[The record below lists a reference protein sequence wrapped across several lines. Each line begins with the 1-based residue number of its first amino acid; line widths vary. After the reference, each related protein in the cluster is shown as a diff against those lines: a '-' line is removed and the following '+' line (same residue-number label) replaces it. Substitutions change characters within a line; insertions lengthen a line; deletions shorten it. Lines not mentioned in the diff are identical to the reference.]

1 MPSENISQFTGLIL
15 VSGQDRP
22 GIMADLMT
30 TLSEFSVKIID
41 VQQICI
47 RGRLIL
53 AVLISLDQAHA
64 EAVAIDLDLLQKRN
78 GLDIAIDFAEYIA
91 LREEPDSLVV
101 IIVGKEI
108 KPLKLALIASEIAKM
123 DGNIKQIRRS
133 EYNSLESIEL
143 QLSIPN
149 KLLKVVQQNLK
160 EVALLNDIDL
170 SVELGG
176 SARQRKRI
184 VLLDMDSTLIEQ
196 EVIDLLA
203 EHAGQ
208 GSFVAEITKQAMNG
222 EINFKEALEKRVGAL
237 KDIDASIFNKVR
249 KEIKLAKGAQEMI
262 SKLHVCGHLVGVV
275 SGGFLNVIEPI
286 LQDLKIDFYRANKLE
301 VIDGKLTGKLEGD
314 IIDSDAK
321 LLALK
326 ELALLGKI
334 DLAHTVAVGDGANDI
349 DMIESAGL
357 GIAFNGKSK
366 LNKIA
371 DTTISQPDLSAVL
384 LFMGIQF

>member
-30 TLSEFSVKIID
+30 TLSEFSVRIID
-41 VQQICI
+41 VQQISI

-64 EAVAIDLDLLQKRN
+64 EAIAIDLDHLQNRS
-78 GLDIAIDFAEYIA
+78 GLDIAIDFAEYMA
-91 LREEPDSLVV
+91 LREESDSLIVV
-101 IIVGKEI
+101 IAGQEI
-108 KPLKLALIASEIAKM
+108 KPLKISLIASEIAKM

-133 EYNSLESIEL
+133 AYNSLESIEL

-208 GSFVAEITKQAMNG
+208 GDFVAEITKQAMNG
-222 EINFKEALEKRVGAL
+222 EIDFKEALVKRVGAL
-237 KDIDASIFNKVR
+237 KDLDVSIFNKVR
-249 KEIKLAKGAQEMI
+249 QEIKLAKGAVEMI
-262 SKLHVCGHLVGVV
+262 SKLHACGHLVGVV
-275 SGGFLNVIEPI
+275 SGGFLDVIEPI

-314 IIDSDAK
+314 IIDSGAK

-349 DMIESAGL
+349 EMIESAGL

-371 DTTISQPDLSAVL
+371 DTTITQPDLSAVL

>member
-1 MPSENISQFTGLIL
+1 MPSENIPQFTGLIL

-64 EAVAIDLDLLQKRN
+64 EAIAIDLDHLQKKS
-78 GLDIAIDFAEYIA
+78 GLDIAIDFAEYMA
-91 LREEPDSLVV
+91 LREESDSLIV
-101 IIVGKEI
+101 IIVGQEI

-237 KDIDASIFNKVR
+237 KDLDASIFNKVR

-262 SKLHVCGHLVGVV
+262 SKLHACGHLVGVV

-301 VIDGKLTGKLEGD
+301 VIDGKLTGQLEGD
-314 IIDSDAK
+314 IIDSGTK

-366 LNKIA
+366 LNEIA
-371 DTTISQPDLSAVL
+371 DTTISQPDLSTVL

>member
-64 EAVAIDLDLLQKRN
+64 EAIAIDLDHLQKKS
-78 GLDIAIDFAEYIA
+78 GLDIAIDFAEYMA
-91 LREEPDSLVV
+91 LREESDSLIV
-101 IIVGKEI
+101 IIVGQEI

-237 KDIDASIFNKVR
+237 KDLDVSIFNEVR
-249 KEIKLAKGAQEMI
+249 KEIKLAKGAVEMI
-262 SKLHVCGHLVGVV
+262 SKLHACGHLVGVV
-275 SGGFLNVIEPI
+275 SGGFLDVIEPI

-334 DLAHTVAVGDGANDI
+334 DLSHTVAVGDGANDI

>member
-30 TLSEFSVKIID
+30 TLSEFSVRIID
-41 VQQICI
+41 VQQISI

-53 AVLISLDQAHA
+53 AVLFSLDQAHA
-64 EAVAIDLDLLQKRN
+64 EAIAIDLDNLQNRS
-78 GLDIAIDFAEYIA
+78 GLDIAIDFAEYMA
-91 LREEPDSLVV
+91 LREESDSLIVV
-101 IIVGKEI
+101 IAGQEI
-108 KPLKLALIASEIAKM
+108 KPLKISLIASEIAKM

-133 EYNSLESIEL
+133 AYNSLESIEL

-208 GSFVAEITKQAMNG
+208 GDFVAEITKQAMNG
-222 EINFKEALEKRVGAL
+222 EIDFKEALEKRVGAL
-237 KDIDASIFNKVR
+237 KDLDVSIFDKVR
-249 KEIKLAKGAQEMI
+249 QEIKLAKGAVEMI
-262 SKLHVCGHLVGVV
+262 SKLHACGHLVGVV
-275 SGGFLNVIEPI
+275 SGGFLDVIEPI

-314 IIDSDAK
+314 IIDSGAK

-349 DMIESAGL
+349 EMIESAGL

-366 LNKIA
+366 LNTIA

>member
-64 EAVAIDLDLLQKRN
+64 EAIAIDLDHLQKKS
-78 GLDIAIDFAEYIA
+78 GLDIAIDFAEYMA
-91 LREEPDSLVV
+91 LREESDSLIV
-101 IIVGKEI
+101 IIVGQEI

-222 EINFKEALEKRVGAL
+222 EINFKVALEKRVGAL
-237 KDIDASIFNKVR
+237 KDLDVSIFNEVR
-249 KEIKLAKGAQEMI
+249 KEIKLAKGAVEMI
-262 SKLHVCGHLVGVV
+262 SKLHACGHLVGVV
-275 SGGFLNVIEPI
+275 SGGFLDVIEPI

-314 IIDSDAK
+314 IIDSGAK

-334 DLAHTVAVGDGANDI
+334 DLSHTVAVGDGANDI

>member
-1 MPSENISQFTGLIL
+1 
-15 VSGQDRP
+15 
-22 GIMADLMT
+22 MT

-64 EAVAIDLDLLQKRN
+64 EAIAIDLDHLQKKS
-78 GLDIAIDFAEYIA
+78 GLDIAIDFAEYMT
-91 LREEPDSLVV
+91 LREESDSLIV
-101 IIVGKEI
+101 IIVGQEI

-222 EINFKEALEKRVGAL
+222 EIDFKEALEKRVGAL
-237 KDIDASIFNKVR
+237 KDLDVSIFNKVR

-262 SKLHVCGHLVGVV
+262 SKLHACGHLVGVV
-275 SGGFLNVIEPI
+275 SGGFLDVIEPI

-314 IIDSDAK
+314 IIDSGTK

-371 DTTISQPDLSAVL
+371 DTTISQPDLSTVL

>member
-30 TLSEFSVKIID
+30 TLSEFSVKIVD

-64 EAVAIDLDLLQKRN
+64 EAIAIDLDHLQKKS
-78 GLDIAIDFAEYIA
+78 GLDIAIDFAEYMA
-91 LREEPDSLVV
+91 LREESDSLIV
-101 IIVGKEI
+101 IIVGQEI

-133 EYNSLESIEL
+133 EYNSLELIEL

-237 KDIDASIFNKVR
+237 KDLDVSIFNEVR
-249 KEIKLAKGAQEMI
+249 KEIKLAKGAVEMI
-262 SKLHVCGHLVGVV
+262 SKLHACGHLV
-275 SGGFLNVIEPI
+275 
-286 LQDLKIDFYRANKLE
+286 
-301 VIDGKLTGKLEGD
+301 
-314 IIDSDAK
+314 
-321 LLALK
+321 
-326 ELALLGKI
+326 
-334 DLAHTVAVGDGANDI
+334 
-349 DMIESAGL
+349 
-357 GIAFNGKSK
+357 
-366 LNKIA
+366 
-371 DTTISQPDLSAVL
+371 
-384 LFMGIQF
+384 

>member
-41 VQQICI
+41 VQQTCI

-64 EAVAIDLDLLQKRN
+64 EAIAIDLDHLQKKS
-78 GLDIAIDFAEYIA
+78 GLDIAIDFAEYMA
-91 LREEPDSLVV
+91 LREESDSLIV
-101 IIVGKEI
+101 IIVGQEI

-237 KDIDASIFNKVR
+237 KDLDVSIFNEVR
-249 KEIKLAKGAQEMI
+249 KEIKLAKGAAEMI
-262 SKLHVCGHLVGVV
+262 SKLHACGHLVGVV
-275 SGGFLNVIEPI
+275 SGGFLDVIEPI

-314 IIDSDAK
+314 IIDSGAK

-334 DLAHTVAVGDGANDI
+334 DLSHTVAVGDGANDI

>member
-30 TLSEFSVKIID
+30 TLSEFSVRIID
-41 VQQICI
+41 VQQISI

-64 EAVAIDLDLLQKRN
+64 EAIAIDLDHLQNRS
-78 GLDIAIDFAEYIA
+78 GLDIAIDFAEYMA
-91 LREEPDSLVV
+91 LREESDSLIVV
-101 IIVGKEI
+101 IAGQEI
-108 KPLKLALIASEIAKM
+108 KPLKISLIASEIAKM

-133 EYNSLESIEL
+133 AYNSLESIEL

-160 EVALLNDIDL
+160 EVALSNDIDL

-208 GSFVAEITKQAMNG
+208 GDFVAEITKQAMNG
-222 EINFKEALEKRVGAL
+222 EIDFKEALVKRVGAL
-237 KDIDASIFNKVR
+237 KDLDVSIFNKVR
-249 KEIKLAKGAQEMI
+249 QEIKLAKGAVEMI
-262 SKLHVCGHLVGVV
+262 SKLHSCGHLVGVV
-275 SGGFLNVIEPI
+275 SGGFLDVIEPI

-314 IIDSDAK
+314 IIDSGAK

-349 DMIESAGL
+349 EMIESAGL

-371 DTTISQPDLSAVL
+371 DTTITQPDLSAVL

>member
-64 EAVAIDLDLLQKRN
+64 EAIAIDLDHLQKKS
-78 GLDIAIDFAEYIA
+78 GLDIAIDFAEYMA
-91 LREEPDSLVV
+91 LREESDSLIV
-101 IIVGKEI
+101 IIVGQEI

-237 KDIDASIFNKVR
+237 KDLDASIFNKVR

-262 SKLHVCGHLVGVV
+262 SKLHACGHLVGVV

-301 VIDGKLTGKLEGD
+301 VIDGKLTGQLEGD
-314 IIDSDAK
+314 IIDSGAK

-366 LNKIA
+366 LNEIA
-371 DTTISQPDLSAVL
+371 DTTISQHDLSTVL

>member
-64 EAVAIDLDLLQKRN
+64 EAIAIDLDHLQKKS
-78 GLDIAIDFAEYIA
+78 GLDIAIDFADYMA
-91 LREEPDSLVV
+91 LREESDSLIV
-101 IIVGKEI
+101 IIVGQEI

-123 DGNIKQIRRS
+123 DGNIKQMRRL

-222 EINFKEALEKRVGAL
+222 EIDFKEALEKRVGAL
-237 KDIDASIFNKVR
+237 KDLDVSIFDKVR
-249 KEIKLAKGAQEMI
+249 QEIKLAKGAVEMI
-262 SKLHVCGHLVGVV
+262 SKLHACGHLVGVV
-275 SGGFLNVIEPI
+275 SGGFLDVIEPI

-314 IIDSDAK
+314 IIDSGAK

-349 DMIESAGL
+349 EMIESAGL
-357 GIAFNGKSK
+357 GIAFNAKSK

>member
-30 TLSEFSVKIID
+30 TLSEFSIRIID

-53 AVLISLDQAHA
+53 TVLISIDQTHA
-64 EAVAIDLDLLQKRN
+64 EAIANDLDHLQKTS
-78 GLDIAIDFAEYIA
+78 GLDIAVDFAELTVSPGESDCVI
-91 LREEPDSLVV
+91 V
-101 IIVGKEI
+101 IIVGQEI
-108 KPLKLALIASEIAKM
+108 EPLKISVIASEIAKM
-123 DGNIKQIRRS
+123 NGNIRHVKRS
-133 EYNSLESIEL
+133 KYRSLESIEL

-149 KLLKVVQQNLK
+149 KMLKFVQQNLK
-160 EVALLNDIDL
+160 QVALINDIDL

-176 SARQRKRI
+176 SARQRKRV

-208 GSFVAEITKQAMNG
+208 GSYVAEITKQAMNG
-222 EINFKEALEKRVGAL
+222 QIDFKEALKRRVGAL
-237 KDIDASIFNKVR
+237 KDLDISIFNKVR
-249 KEIKLAKGAQEMI
+249 KEIKLTKGAVEMI
-262 SKLHVCGHLVGVV
+262 SKLHACGHHVGVV
-275 SGGFLNVIEPI
+275 SGGFLDVIEPI
-286 LQDLKIDFYRANKLE
+286 LQDLKIDFYRAHKLE
-301 VIDGKLTGKLEGD
+301 VVDGKLTGKIEGD
-314 IIDSDAK
+314 TIDSGAK

-326 ELALLGKI
+326 DFALQSRV
-334 DLAHTVAVGDGANDI
+334 DLIHTVAVGDGANDI
-349 DMIESAGL
+349 EMIESAGL

-366 LNKIA
+366 LKRIA

-384 LFMGIQF
+384 LLMGIQV

>member
-64 EAVAIDLDLLQKRN
+64 EAIAIDLDHLQKKS
-78 GLDIAIDFAEYIA
+78 GLDIAIDFAEYMA
-91 LREEPDSLVV
+91 LREESDSLIV
-101 IIVGKEI
+101 IIVDQEI
-108 KPLKLALIASEIAKM
+108 KPSKLALIASEIAKM

-237 KDIDASIFNKVR
+237 KDLDVSIFNEVR
-249 KEIKLAKGAQEMI
+249 KEIKLAKGAVEMI
-262 SKLHVCGHLVGVV
+262 SKLHACGHLVGVV
-275 SGGFLNVIEPI
+275 SGGFLDVIEPI

-314 IIDSDAK
+314 IIDSGAK

-334 DLAHTVAVGDGANDI
+334 DLSHTVAVGDGANDI

>member
-1 MPSENISQFTGLIL
+1 MPSENIPQFTGLIL

-64 EAVAIDLDLLQKRN
+64 EAIAIDLDHLQKKSR
-78 GLDIAIDFAEYIA
+78 LDIAIDFAEYMT
-91 LREEPDSLVV
+91 LREESDSLIV
-101 IIVGKEI
+101 IIVGQEI

-237 KDIDASIFNKVR
+237 KDLDASIFNKVR

-262 SKLHVCGHLVGVV
+262 SKLHACGHLVGVV
-275 SGGFLNVIEPI
+275 SGGFLDVIEPI

-314 IIDSDAK
+314 IIDSGTK

-371 DTTISQPDLSAVL
+371 DTTISQPDLRAVL

>member
-41 VQQICI
+41 VQQTCI

-64 EAVAIDLDLLQKRN
+64 EAIAIDLDHLQKKS
-78 GLDIAIDFAEYIA
+78 GLDIAIDFAEYMA
-91 LREEPDSLVV
+91 LREESDSLIV
-101 IIVGKEI
+101 IIVGQEI

-237 KDIDASIFNKVR
+237 KDLDVSIFNEVR
-249 KEIKLAKGAQEMI
+249 KEIKLAKGAVEMI
-262 SKLHVCGHLVGVV
+262 SKLHACGHLVGVV
-275 SGGFLNVIEPI
+275 SGGFLDVIEPI

-314 IIDSDAK
+314 IIDSGAK

-334 DLAHTVAVGDGANDI
+334 DLSHTVAVGDGANDI

>member
-30 TLSEFSVKIID
+30 TLSEFSVRIID
-41 VQQICI
+41 VQQISI

-64 EAVAIDLDLLQKRN
+64 EAIAIDLDHLQNRS
-78 GLDIAIDFAEYIA
+78 GLDIAIDFAEYMA
-91 LREEPDSLVV
+91 LREESDSLIVV
-101 IIVGKEI
+101 IAGQEI
-108 KPLKLALIASEIAKM
+108 KPLKISLIASEIAKM

-133 EYNSLESIEL
+133 AYNSLESIEL

-208 GSFVAEITKQAMNG
+208 GDFVAEITKQAMNG
-222 EINFKEALEKRVGAL
+222 EIDFKEALEKRVGAL
-237 KDIDASIFNKVR
+237 KDLDVSIFDKVR
-249 KEIKLAKGAQEMI
+249 QEIKLAKGAVEMI
-262 SKLHVCGHLVGVV
+262 SKLHACGHLVGVV
-275 SGGFLNVIEPI
+275 SGGFLDVIEPI

-314 IIDSDAK
+314 IIDSGAK

-349 DMIESAGL
+349 EMIESAGL

-366 LNKIA
+366 LNTIA

>member
-1 MPSENISQFTGLIL
+1 MPSENIPQFTGLIL

-64 EAVAIDLDLLQKRN
+64 EAIAIDLDHLQKKS
-78 GLDIAIDFAEYIA
+78 GLDIAIDFAEYMA
-91 LREEPDSLVV
+91 LREESDSLIV
-101 IIVGKEI
+101 IIVGQEI

-222 EINFKEALEKRVGAL
+222 EIDFKEALEKRVGAL
-237 KDIDASIFNKVR
+237 KDLDASIFNKVR

-262 SKLHVCGHLVGVV
+262 SKLHACGHLVGVV
-275 SGGFLNVIEPI
+275 SGGFLDVIEPI

-314 IIDSDAK
+314 IIDSGAK

-371 DTTISQPDLSAVL
+371 DTTISQPDLRAVL

>member
-1 MPSENISQFTGLIL
+1 MPSENIPQFTGLIL

-64 EAVAIDLDLLQKRN
+64 EAIAIDLDHLQKKS
-78 GLDIAIDFAEYIA
+78 GLDIAIDFAEYMA
-91 LREEPDSLVV
+91 LREESDSLIV
-101 IIVGKEI
+101 IIVGQEI

-237 KDIDASIFNKVR
+237 KDLDASIFNKVR

-262 SKLHVCGHLVGVV
+262 SKLHACGHLVGVV
-275 SGGFLNVIEPI
+275 SGGFLDVIEPI

-314 IIDSDAK
+314 IIDSGAK

-371 DTTISQPDLSAVL
+371 DTTISQPDLRAVL

>member
-22 GIMADLMT
+22 GIVADLMT

-64 EAVAIDLDLLQKRN
+64 EAIAIDLDHLQKKS
-78 GLDIAIDFAEYIA
+78 GLDIAIDFAEYMA
-91 LREEPDSLVV
+91 LREESDSLIV
-101 IIVGKEI
+101 IIVGQEI

-237 KDIDASIFNKVR
+237 KDLDASIFNKVR

-262 SKLHVCGHLVGVV
+262 SKLHACGHLVGVV

-301 VIDGKLTGKLEGD
+301 VIDGKLTGQLEGD
-314 IIDSDAK
+314 IIDSGAK

-366 LNKIA
+366 LNEIA
-371 DTTISQPDLSAVL
+371 DTTISQPDLSTVL

>member
-15 VSGQDRP
+15 ISGQDRP

-30 TLSEFSVKIID
+30 TLSEFSVKIVD
-41 VQQICI
+41 VQQISI

-64 EAVAIDLDLLQKRN
+64 EAIAIDLDDLQKKS
-78 GLDIAIDFAEYIA
+78 GLDIAIDFAEYMA
-91 LREEPDSLVV
+91 LRKESDSLIV
-101 IIVGKEI
+101 IIAGQEI
-108 KPLKLALIASEIAKM
+108 KPLNLALIASEIAKIN
-123 DGNIKQIRRS
+123 GNIKQIRRS

-149 KLLKVVQQNLK
+149 KLLKVVQKNLK

-176 SARQRKRI
+176 SARQRKRV

-208 GSFVAEITKQAMNG
+208 GSYVAEITQQAMNG
-222 EINFKEALEKRVGAL
+222 EIDFKEALKKRVGAL
-237 KDIDASIFNKVR
+237 KDLDVSIFNEVR
-249 KEIKLAKGAQEMI
+249 KEIKLTKGAVEMI
-262 SKLHVCGHLVGVV
+262 SKLHACGHLVGVV
-275 SGGFLNVIEPI
+275 SGGFLDVIEPI
-286 LQDLKIDFYRANKLE
+286 LQDLKIDFYRANNLE

-314 IIDSDAK
+314 IIDGGAK

-366 LNKIA
+366 LNEIA
-371 DTTISQPDLSAVL
+371 DTTISQPDLSTVL

>member
-30 TLSEFSVKIID
+30 TLSEFSIRIID

-53 AVLISLDQAHA
+53 TVLISIDQAHA
-64 EAVAIDLDLLQKRN
+64 EAIANDLDHLQKTS
-78 GLDIAIDFAEYIA
+78 GLDIAVDFAEFKVSPGESDCVI
-91 LREEPDSLVV
+91 V
-101 IIVGKEI
+101 IIVGQEI
-108 KPLKLALIASEIAKM
+108 EPLKISVIASEIVNM
-123 DGNIKQIRRS
+123 NGNIRHVKRS
-133 EYNSLESIEL
+133 KYRSLESIEL

-149 KLLKVVQQNLK
+149 KMLKVVQQNLK
-160 EVALLNDIDL
+160 QVALINDIDL

-176 SARQRKRI
+176 SARQRKRA

-208 GSFVAEITKQAMNG
+208 GSYVAEITKQAMNG
-222 EINFKEALEKRVGAL
+222 QIDFKEALEKRVGAL
-237 KDIDASIFNKVR
+237 KDLDISILNKVR
-249 KEIKLAKGAQEMI
+249 KEIKFTKGAVEMI
-262 SKLHVCGHLVGVV
+262 SKLHACGHHVGVV
-275 SGGFLNVIEPI
+275 SGGFLDVIEPI
-286 LQDLKIDFYRANKLE
+286 LQDLEIDFYRAHKLE
-301 VIDGKLTGKLEGD
+301 VVDGKLTGKIEGD
-314 IIDSDAK
+314 TIDSGAK

-326 ELALLGKI
+326 DFALQSGV
-334 DLAHTVAVGDGANDI
+334 DLIHTVAVGDGANDI
-349 DMIESAGL
+349 EMIESAGL

-366 LNKIA
+366 LKRIA

-384 LFMGIQF
+384 LLMGIQV

>member
-1 MPSENISQFTGLIL
+1 MS
-15 VSGQDRP
+15 
-22 GIMADLMT
+22 

-64 EAVAIDLDLLQKRN
+64 EAIAIDLDHLQN
-78 GLDIAIDFAEYIA
+78 ESGLDIAIDFADYMA
-91 LREEPDSLVV
+91 LREESDSLIV
-101 IIVGKEI
+101 IIVGQEI
-108 KPLKLALIASEIAKM
+108 KPSKLALIASEIAKM

-143 QLSIPN
+143 KLSIPN
-149 KLLKVVQQNLK
+149 KLLKVVQKNLK

-208 GSFVAEITKQAMNG
+208 GGFVAEITKQAMNG
-222 EINFKEALEKRVGAL
+222 EIDFKEALEKRVGAL
-237 KDIDASIFNKVR
+237 KDLDVSIFNEVR
-249 KEIKLAKGAQEMI
+249 KEIKLAKGAVEMI
-262 SKLHVCGHLVGVV
+262 SKLHACGHLVGVV
-275 SGGFLNVIEPI
+275 SGGFLDVIEPI

-314 IIDSDAK
+314 IIDSGAK

-326 ELALLGKI
+326 ELALLAKI

-349 DMIESAGL
+349 EMIESAGL

-371 DTTISQPDLSAVL
+371 DTTITQPDLTAVL

>member
-64 EAVAIDLDLLQKRN
+64 EAIAIDLDHLQKKS
-78 GLDIAIDFAEYIA
+78 GLDIAIDFAEYMA
-91 LREEPDSLVV
+91 LREESDSLIV
-101 IIVGKEI
+101 IIVGQEI

-237 KDIDASIFNKVR
+237 KDLDVSIFNEVR
-249 KEIKLAKGAQEMI
+249 KEIKLAKGAAEMI
-262 SKLHVCGHLVGVV
+262 SKLHACGHLVGVV
-275 SGGFLNVIEPI
+275 SGGFLDVIEPI

-314 IIDSDAK
+314 IIDSGAK

-334 DLAHTVAVGDGANDI
+334 DLSHTVAVGDGANDI

>member
-64 EAVAIDLDLLQKRN
+64 EAIAIDLDDLQKKS
-78 GLDIAIDFAEYIA
+78 GLDIAIDFAEYMA
-91 LREEPDSLVV
+91 LRKESDSLIV
-101 IIVGKEI
+101 IIVGQEI

-123 DGNIKQIRRS
+123 DGNIKQIKRS

-208 GSFVAEITKQAMNG
+208 GGFVAEITKQAMNG

-237 KDIDASIFNKVR
+237 KDLDVSIFNEVR
-249 KEIKLAKGAQEMI
+249 KEIKLAKGAVEMI
-262 SKLHVCGHLVGVV
+262 SKLHACGHLVGVV
-275 SGGFLNVIEPI
+275 SGGFLDVIEPI

-314 IIDSDAK
+314 IIDSGAK

-326 ELALLGKI
+326 ELALLGQI

-366 LNKIA
+366 LNEIA
-371 DTTISQPDLSAVL
+371 DTTISQPDLSTVL

>member
-1 MPSENISQFTGLIL
+1 MPSENIPQFTGLIL

-64 EAVAIDLDLLQKRN
+64 EAIAIDLDHLQKKS
-78 GLDIAIDFAEYIA
+78 GLDIAIDFAEYMA
-91 LREEPDSLVV
+91 LREESDSLIV
-101 IIVGKEI
+101 IIVGQEI

-222 EINFKEALEKRVGAL
+222 EIDFKEALEKRVGAL
-237 KDIDASIFNKVR
+237 KDLDVSIFNKVR

-262 SKLHVCGHLVGVV
+262 SKLHAYGHLVGVV
-275 SGGFLNVIEPI
+275 SGGFLDVIEPI

-314 IIDSDAK
+314 IIDSGTK

-371 DTTISQPDLSAVL
+371 DTTISQPDLRAVL

>member
-22 GIMADLMT
+22 GIVADLMT
-30 TLSEFSVKIID
+30 TLSEFSIKIID

-64 EAVAIDLDLLQKRN
+64 EAIAIDLDHLQKKS
-78 GLDIAIDFAEYIA
+78 GLDIAIDFAEYMA
-91 LREEPDSLVV
+91 LREESDSLIV
-101 IIVGKEI
+101 IIVGQEI

-237 KDIDASIFNKVR
+237 KDLDASIFNKVR

-262 SKLHVCGHLVGVV
+262 SKLHACGHLVGVV

-301 VIDGKLTGKLEGD
+301 VIDGKLTGQLEGD
-314 IIDSDAK
+314 IIDSGAK

-366 LNKIA
+366 LNEIA
-371 DTTISQPDLSAVL
+371 DTTISQPDLSTVL

>member
-64 EAVAIDLDLLQKRN
+64 EAIAIDLDHLQN
-78 GLDIAIDFAEYIA
+78 ESGLDIAIDFADYMA
-91 LREEPDSLVV
+91 LREESDSLIV
-101 IIVGKEI
+101 IIVGQEI
-108 KPLKLALIASEIAKM
+108 KPSKLALIASEIAKM

-149 KLLKVVQQNLK
+149 KLLKVVQKNLK

-208 GSFVAEITKQAMNG
+208 GDFVAEITKQAMNG
-222 EINFKEALEKRVGAL
+222 EIDFKEALEKRVGAL
-237 KDIDASIFNKVR
+237 KNLDVSIFNEVR
-249 KEIKLAKGAQEMI
+249 KEIKLAKGAVEMI
-262 SKLHVCGHLVGVV
+262 SKLHACGHLVGVV
-275 SGGFLNVIEPI
+275 SGGFLDVIEPI

-314 IIDSDAK
+314 IIDSGAK

-349 DMIESAGL
+349 EMIESAGL

-371 DTTISQPDLSAVL
+371 DTTITQPDLSAVL

>member
-15 VSGQDRP
+15 VSGKDRP
-22 GIMADLMT
+22 GIVADLMT

-64 EAVAIDLDLLQKRN
+64 EAIAIDLDHLQKKS
-78 GLDIAIDFAEYIA
+78 GLDIAIDFAEYMA
-91 LREEPDSLVV
+91 LREESDSLIV
-101 IIVGKEI
+101 IIVGQEI

-237 KDIDASIFNKVR
+237 KDLDASIFNKVR

-262 SKLHVCGHLVGVV
+262 SKLHACGHLVGVV

-301 VIDGKLTGKLEGD
+301 VIDGKLTGQLEGD
-314 IIDSDAK
+314 IIDSGAK

-366 LNKIA
+366 LNEIA
-371 DTTISQPDLSAVL
+371 DTTISQPDLSTVL

>member
-1 MPSENISQFTGLIL
+1 MPSENIPQFTGLIL

-64 EAVAIDLDLLQKRN
+64 EAIAIDLDHLQKKS
-78 GLDIAIDFAEYIA
+78 GLDIAIDFAEYMA
-91 LREEPDSLVV
+91 LREESDSLIV
-101 IIVGKEI
+101 IIVGQEI

-237 KDIDASIFNKVR
+237 KDLDASIFNKVR

-262 SKLHVCGHLVGVV
+262 SKLHACGHLVGVV

-301 VIDGKLTGKLEGD
+301 VIDGKLTGQLEGD
-314 IIDSDAK
+314 IIDSGAK

-366 LNKIA
+366 LNEIA
-371 DTTISQPDLSAVL
+371 DTTISQPDLSTVL

>member
-53 AVLISLDQAHA
+53 AVHISLDQAHA
-64 EAVAIDLDLLQKRN
+64 EAIAFDLDHLQNKS
-78 GLDIAIDFAEYIA
+78 GLDIAIDFAEYRA
-91 LREEPDSLVV
+91 LREESDSLIV
-101 IIVGKEI
+101 IIVGQEI
-108 KPLKLALIASEIAKM
+108 KPLKLALITSEIAKM

-133 EYNSLESIEL
+133 AYNSLESIEL

-222 EINFKEALEKRVGAL
+222 EIGFKEALEKRVGAL
-237 KDIDASIFNKVR
+237 KDLDVSVFNKVR
-249 KEIKLAKGAQEMI
+249 KEIKLAKGAVEMI
-262 SKLHVCGHLVGVV
+262 AKLQACGHLVGVV
-275 SGGFLNVIEPI
+275 SGGFLDVIEPI

-314 IIDSDAK
+314 IIDSGAK

-384 LFMGIQF
+384 LLMGIQF